1 MNRHGRLVER
11 RGGEGRGDP
20 FPTGGFRRVL
30 AGLSGIGVLKLSR
43 RRLVSSQPCGESDGW
58 GEGGEG
64 GGIHIAPLQDGVP
77 GYFLN
82 CGIVCDG

>member
-58 GEGGEG
+58 GEGWG
-64 GGIHIAPLQDGVP
+64 GGGFTSRRFRMGCLGT
-77 GYFLN
+77 F
-82 CGIVCDG
+82 

>member
-11 RGGEGRGDP
+11 RGGDGRGDP

-58 GEGGEG
+58 GEGGR